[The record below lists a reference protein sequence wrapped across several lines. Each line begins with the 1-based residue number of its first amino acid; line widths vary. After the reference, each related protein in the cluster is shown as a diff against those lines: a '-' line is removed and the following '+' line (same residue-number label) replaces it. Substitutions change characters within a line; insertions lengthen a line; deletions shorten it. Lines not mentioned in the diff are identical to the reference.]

1 LVFVNEPMEH
11 QGEEWKLSGVPCR
24 SGALSRRYLA
34 QGLRDAHSKVRWAAC
49 QAVGQLCTDLG
60 PDMQEAEHARLLPGL
75 MSVMDDF
82 TQPRV
87 QAHAAAAVVNFSEN
101 CEQVLPPALVLI
113 TLFPFICNLGSR
125 CQLLPHHRS
134 SIMPFAWNTL

>member
-1 LVFVNEPMEH
+1 M
-11 QGEEWKLSGVPCR
+11 
-24 SGALSRRYLA
+24 
-34 QGLRDAHSKVRWAAC
+34 RWAAC

-82 TQPRV
+82 AQPRV

-101 CEQVLPPALVLI
+101 CEQVLPPI
-113 TLFPFICNLGSR
+113 
-125 CQLLPHHRS
+125 LLPLPVVS
-134 SIMPFAWNTL
+134 VFS

>member
-1 LVFVNEPMEH
+1 MLVCWVAGITLPSATQDHHTVETSALVLPHDTSEVC
-11 QGEEWKLSGVPCR
+11 LR
-24 SGALSRRYLA
+24 SIKVSADILV
-34 QGLRDAHSKVRWAAC
+34 QGLRDVHAKVRWAAC

-82 TQPRV
+82 SQPRV

-101 CEQVLPPALVLI
+101 CEQVPAC
-113 TLFPFICNLGSR
+113 FP
-125 CQLLPHHRS
+125 LLWPRFGEHDCLR
-134 SIMPFAWNTL
+134 T

>member
-1 LVFVNEPMEH
+1 M
-11 QGEEWKLSGVPCR
+11 
-24 SGALSRRYLA
+24 
-34 QGLRDAHSKVRWAAC
+34 
-49 QAVGQLCTDLG
+49 GQLCTDLG

-101 CEQVLPPALVLI
+101 CEQVLPPVL
-113 TLFPFICNLGSR
+113 LS
-125 CQLLPHHRS
+125 LPVVS
-134 SIMPFAWNTL
+134 VFS

>member
-1 LVFVNEPMEH
+1 MVFVNEPIKH
-11 QGEEWKLSGVPCR
+11 QGEEWNLSGVPCR
-24 SGALSRRYLA
+24 SGALSRRCLA
-34 QGLRDAHSKVRWAAC
+34 QGLRDTHSKVRWAAC

-82 TQPRV
+82 AQPRV

-101 CEQVLPPALVLI
+101 CEQVPPPALVSI
-113 TLFPFICNLGSR
+113 TAVSVHL
-125 CQLLPHHRS
+125 
-134 SIMPFAWNTL
+134 